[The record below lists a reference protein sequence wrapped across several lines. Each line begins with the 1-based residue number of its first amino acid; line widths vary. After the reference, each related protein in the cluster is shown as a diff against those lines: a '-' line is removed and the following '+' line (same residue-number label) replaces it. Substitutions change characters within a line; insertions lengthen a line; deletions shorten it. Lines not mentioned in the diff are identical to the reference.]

1 MTHKERMLAV
11 LYDKKIPDKVPHGD
25 VTVDPRIAQ
34 EVFKSQIPEEK
45 GNFLVYWMTEKF
57 SDRFF
62 ERHRKLREF
71 LGFDFAHVFP
81 REPLTRIGES
91 AEGYP
96 IIRDVW
102 GGQVVAAPHSTEELT
117 SPIPDITKAA
127 DYKWPDVS
135 DFAFDNLERWV
146 KESDLFTVCQL
157 DTGFF
162 KIYLMVGFTNYMMYI
177 YSNPDELKLLMERL
191 ADLQV
196 RIARE
201 AVKRGADCIWLAND
215 FAFNTGTFINPKLM
229 WDLDFKYEKRIV
241 DEVHKLGVPCV
252 LHACGCQT
260 ETLDMIV
267 ETGIDALHAM
277 QPSAQNDIRQ
287 IKKRYGK
294 KLSLIGNL
302 DISRLLPF
310 GSPWDVDQDVKGLI
324 RDVGA
329 DGGYVLTTCNGIME
343 DVPVQNA
350 IAMHLACEKYGH
362 YPLALS

>member
-1 MTHKERMLAV
+1 MTHKERMLSV

-34 EVFKSQIPEEK
+34 AVFKSRIPEET
-45 GNFLVYWMTEKF
+45 GNFLVYWMTEPF
-57 SDRFF
+57 SDCFF
-62 ERHRKLREF
+62 ERHRRLREF

-81 REPLTRIGES
+81 REPLEKAGETP
-91 AEGYP
+91 EGYP
-96 IIRDVW
+96 IIKDVW
-102 GGQVVAAPHSTEELT
+102 GGKVIAAPHSTEDLA

-127 DYKWPDVS
+127 EYVFPDVK
-135 DFAFDNLERWV
+135 DFSFDNLERWV

-162 KIYLMVGFTNYMMYI
+162 KIYLLIGFTNYMLAVE
-177 YSNPDELKLLMERL
+177 SNSAELKLLRDRL
-191 ADLQV
+191 ADLQI

-215 FAFNTGTFINPKLM
+215 FAFNQGTFINPKLL
-229 WDLDFKYEKRIV
+229 WDLDFRYEKRIV
-241 DEVHKLGVPCV
+241 DDVHRMGVPCV

-277 QPSAQNDIRQ
+277 QPSANNDIRS

-294 KLSLIGNL
+294 RLSLIGNL

-310 GSPWDVDQDVKGLI
+310 GSAWDVDQDVKGLI
-324 RDVGA
+324 RDIGS

-343 DVPVQNA
+343 DVPVENA
-350 IAMHLACEKYGH
+350 ITMHLACEKYGH
-362 YPLALS
+362 YPLAL